1 MALRHVIVYAL
12 PVAQN
17 LVHESAAAHT
27 DEQIE
32 IDANGVDRN
41 QIREMLR
48 LTPEQRL
55 TRVQQFVE
63 SVQQIW
69 ELNEERPVR

>member
-1 MALRHVIVYAL
+1 MVSSIPDQKAAL
-12 PVAQN
+12 PAD
-17 LVHESAAAHT
+17 AI
-27 DEQIE
+27 DE
-32 IDANGVDRN
+32 NGVDRN

-55 TRVQQFVE
+55 QRVEEFVQ

-69 ELNEERPVR
+69 ELNAERQVR